1 MVTVLFLWYSGI
13 VNNAAMNFMYKF
25 LFEYLVFNSF
35 DIYPVVKLL
44 SSMVIFCLILGV
56 TYLA

>member
-1 MVTVLFLWYSGI
+1 MVTVLFLWYFGI
-13 VNNAAMNFMYKF
+13 VNNAAMNFTYKF